1 MRWIPQQSPAS
12 CFRSGPIL
20 GESSTGPIAAL
31 ITRPLSLLI
40 GRRRQADGTPDYRLR
55 ATDYRA
61 CGMRRASVSP
71 MSRDHTALRAF
82 HLADELAVCI
92 YRETGLFPVSERYG
106 LQSQLRRAAVSVP
119 ANIVEGSA
127 RRSQTDYVR
136 FLEIALSSA
145 CEVDYLI
152 GLCRRLEFLN
162 VDAEARCRTCSTTT
176 VKSLQKLITYLTS
189 PASKPSRLSSVVRSL

>member
-1 MRWIPQQSPAS
+1 M
-12 CFRSGPIL
+12 
-20 GESSTGPIAAL
+20 
-31 ITRPLSLLI
+31 
-40 GRRRQADGTPDYRLR
+40 
-55 ATDYRA
+55 A
-61 CGMRRASVSP
+61 CSYVG

-92 YRETGLFPVSERYG
+92 YRETGPFPASERYG
-106 LQSQLRRAAVSVP
+106 LQGQLRRAAVSVP

-162 VDAEARCRTCSTTT
+162 VDAEARCRTCSTR
-176 VKSLQKLITYLTS
+176 S
-189 PASKPSRLSSVVRSL
+189 P